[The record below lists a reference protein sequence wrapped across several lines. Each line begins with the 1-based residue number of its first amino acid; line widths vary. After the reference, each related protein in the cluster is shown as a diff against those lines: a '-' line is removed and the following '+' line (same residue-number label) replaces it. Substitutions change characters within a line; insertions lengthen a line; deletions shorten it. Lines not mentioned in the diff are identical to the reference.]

1 MISIAQHCDKC
12 KNIMSHTLNNGVIL
26 CLKCKKQTKLN
37 NNEKRTVSKISER
50 TTE

>member
-12 KNIMSHTLNNGVIL
+12 KNVTSHTLNNGVIL

-37 NNEKRTVSKISER
+37 NNEKRTASKNSER
-50 TTE
+50 ITE